1 MLKGPKRNFF
11 VVLVQDPL
19 YYIELDFFNFLIE
32 GDQMIVD
39 DSANLWYLLETV
51 TNAESKSKF

>member
-19 YYIELDFFNFLIE
+19 HYIELDFFNFLIE
-32 GDQMIVD
+32 ADQMIAD
-39 DSANLWYLLETV
+39 DSANFWYLLETV